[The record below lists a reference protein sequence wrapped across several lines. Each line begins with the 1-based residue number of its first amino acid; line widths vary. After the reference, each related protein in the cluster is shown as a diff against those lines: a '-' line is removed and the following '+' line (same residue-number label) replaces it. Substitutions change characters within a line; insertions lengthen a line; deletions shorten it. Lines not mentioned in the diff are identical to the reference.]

1 MKKLLLLFI
10 CAIFSIPCMTVNA
23 QVKGKKS
30 PAKRPAVS
38 RAQLA
43 ITHDTLPDPV
53 TLSDSIIFEA
63 TKHMGKPY
71 RSGNKG
77 PNAFDCSGFTSYV
90 FKQLGFNLGTNSR
103 DQYQQGIKVSKD
115 HIHKGDLV
123 FFTGRDAHAG
133 VGHVGIVYD
142 VAPDNK
148 SFRFIHSSSSKGVS
162 IARYPDGGYYSK
174 RFRGAKRM
182 VDVVSPAPLP
192 IDNTFYNIAPPPSA
206 INLEGADSE
215 GTLET
220 PEADKTHIVKK
231 GENIYSIAKK
241 YHCTAGQLQKWNNLR
256 KGVQLRIGQKLT
268 IKSSEIK
275 TPEKIKEALVKAEEE
290 RLSNVSNEFIT
301 VKEGENIYSISQKY
315 HCTVKEIDTW
325 NNLKGNDLKAGQELV
340 IRPTSSTV
348 VKDTIENG
356 EVIHTVAKG
365 ENIYQIARKYNCQP
379 LEIKH
384 WNNLSNNT
392 LQPGKRLI
400 IKRADK
406 KGVHTVREGE
416 TVESL
421 AIKYGVTVEELV
433 EWNHLTHKE
442 IRAGRIIKISSD
454 ATSIYNSDDTVK
466 VIPTIPNPN
475 GPAATEQVA
484 ENENSETGT
493 APAPEQNDGDVIY
506 VVKGGDTFRKIAAKY
521 GVTTGEIME
530 WNHLKNYTLRPNT
543 KLIVKKG
550 NKKTTPKKDIST
562 EKKPST
568 TTTATEKEQP
578 NMAVDGVYTVKN
590 GDNLYN
596 ISRRHH
602 CTVKQLME
610 WNNLK
615 NDKLRLNQKLI
626 IKQ

>member
-1 MKKLLLLFI
+1 M
-10 CAIFSIPCMTVNA
+10 A
-23 QVKGKKS
+23 VKTQGKKS
-30 PAKRPAVS
+30 PAKKPAVS
-38 RAQLA
+38 RAQLM
-43 ITHDTLPDPV
+43 ITHDTLPPPT

-90 FKQLGFNLGTNSR
+90 YKQLGFNLGSNSR

-133 VGHVGIVYD
+133 VGHVGIVFD

-192 IDNTFYNIAPPPSA
+192 IDNTFFNIAPPPSA
-206 INLEGADSE
+206 ISLDGADSE

-220 PEADKTHIVKK
+220 PESDKTHIVKK

-241 YHCTAGQLQKWNNLR
+241 YHCSSAQLQKWNNLK

-268 IKSSEIK
+268 IKPSEIQ
-275 TPEKIKEALVKAEEE
+275 TPEKVKEALVKAEEE

-315 HCTVKEIDTW
+315 HCTVREIATW
-325 NNLKGNDLKAGQELV
+325 NNLKGNDLKTGQELV
-340 IRPTSSTV
+340 IRPTSANV

-356 EVIHTVAKG
+356 EVVHTVAKG
-365 ENIYQIARKYNCQP
+365 ENIYQIARRYNCQP

-384 WNNLSNNT
+384 WNNLNSNT
-392 LQPGKRLI
+392 LQPGNRLI

-421 AIKYGVTVEELV
+421 AIKYGVTAEELI
-433 EWNHLTHKE
+433 EWNHLTHKD
-442 IRAGRIIKISSD
+442 IRAGRIIKVSAN
-454 ATSIYNSDDTVK
+454 ATGIYNTEDTVK
-466 VIPTIPNPN
+466 VIPTIANPN
-475 GPAATEQVA
+475 APTEKEQVA
-484 ENENSETGT
+484 ENDGQEMET
-493 APAPEQNDGDVIY
+493 APTVETNDGDVIY
-506 VVKGGDTFRKIAAKY
+506 IVKGGDTFRKIANKY
-521 GVTTGEIME
+521 GVTTGQIME

-550 NKKTTPKKDIST
+550 SKNNAPKKEMAT
-562 EKKPST
+562 EKKTNT
-568 TTTATEKEQP
+568 TTTPAGEKP
-578 NMAVDGVYTVKN
+578 KDLAVDGVYTVKS

-610 WNNLK
+610 WNNLQ